1 MLKEYVFKVVKK
13 QYIKV
18 NAEDEDTAYELA
30 EENSLMDGNDEEI
43 IKMEL
48 IDVYDEDV
56 DSSIDSYIEGHYDN
70 DYYDNVNKIKDY
82 FNNRKG
88 GL

>member
-13 QYIKV
+13 QYIKI
-18 NAEDEDTAYELA
+18 NAEDKDTAYELA

-56 DSSIDSYIEGHYDN
+56 DSSIDSYIEEHYDN

>member
-18 NAEDEDTAYELA
+18 YAEDEDTAYELA

-48 IDVYDEDV
+48 IDIYDEDV
-56 DSSIDSYIEGHYDN
+56 DSSIDSYIEEHYDS
-70 DYYDNVNKIKDY
+70 DLNKIKDY